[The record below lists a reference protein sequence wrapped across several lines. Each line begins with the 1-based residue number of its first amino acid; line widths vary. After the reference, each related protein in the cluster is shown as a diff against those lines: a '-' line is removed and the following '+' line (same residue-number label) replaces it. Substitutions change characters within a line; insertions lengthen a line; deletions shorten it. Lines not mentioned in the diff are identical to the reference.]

1 MEREANYTAVGAFV
15 LLIAVMAGLFV
26 YWYAGNTDARDYKRY
41 EIYFEGSVSGL
52 NRGSTV
58 RYLGV
63 EVGRVVTIR
72 IDKRAADRVQVIAD
86 IDSQAPISRDTL
98 ASLSL
103 QGVTGLLY
111 IDLLA
116 EGDSR
121 HRIEPVPSEQY
132 PVIDSVR
139 SNFDL
144 FLASLPDL
152 VGRAAEVADRAARVL
167 SDDNIR
173 AFNNTMRSIEQG
185 AATLPQTLRDAQHV
199 VAELKASMAD
209 VRVAASGA
217 RTLMETSGPNLAA
230 ASERLRKISENL
242 ATTTSHLDKLM
253 AEHREDLGLF
263 MRDSLPEME
272 RLVRDSRQ
280 AAQEFRELSR
290 SLKAD
295 PSQLLYEPS
304 YRGVEIPR

>member
-1 MEREANYTAVGAFV
+1 M
-15 LLIAVMAGLFV
+15 
-26 YWYAGNTDARDYKRY
+26 
-41 EIYFEGSVSGL
+41 
-52 NRGSTV
+52 
-58 RYLGV
+58 
-63 EVGRVVTIR
+63 
-72 IDKRAADRVQVIAD
+72 QVIAD
-86 IDSQAPISRDTL
+86 IDSQAPISKETM

-116 EGDSR
+116 NADLKR
-121 HRIEPVPSEQY
+121 KMAPVPSEQY
-132 PVIDSVR
+132 PVIDSVK

-152 VGRAAEVADRAARVL
+152 VGRAAEVAERASRVL
-167 SDDNIR
+167 SDENLA
-173 AFNNTMRSIEQG
+173 AFNSTMRSIEQS
-185 AATLPQTLRDAQHV
+185 AATLPTTMRDAAEV
-199 VAELKASMAD
+199 VAQFKATSAD
-209 VRVAASGA
+209 LRAAAAGA
-217 RTLMETSGPNLAA
+217 RTLIDTSGPDLAA
-230 ASERLRKISENL
+230 ASERIRKISENL
-242 ATTTSHLDKLM
+242 AATTASLDRLM
-253 AEHREDLGLF
+253 TAHHDDLGLF
-263 MRDSLPEME
+263 LRDSLPEME